1 MFNGIHHVAV
11 VVRSVEQALGFYRDI
26 LGLAVSTEATVADQ
40 GVRAA
45 LLPVGTDEIELLEP
59 TNPAGGVARFLE
71 KKGEGIHHLCVETSD
86 VASAL
91 ARAKTAGLPMIDQAP
106 RKGLAGTIGFLHPG
120 ACHGILVELAQPT
133 ESRHPHL
140 PSAGGIQVTAIDTF
154 YLGTRDLGATAA
166 AFAKNFD
173 ATPQGAT
180 TDSRLAASSVTIR
193 IGKSRV
199 TLLDSSDLA
208 ASPEVSRFLEGRTEG
223 LLGFCLAVGDF
234 AAAARHLAE
243 KGIPVA
249 VRGGADGAPFAR
261 IPSERTHGVG
271 IFFTEEH

>member
-11 VVRSVEQALGFYRDI
+11 VVRSVPQALGFYRDI
-26 LGLAVSTEATVADQ
+26 LGLAVSREATVADQ

-59 TNPAGGVARFLE
+59 TNSTGGVARFLE

-86 VASAL
+86 VAAAL
-91 ARAKTAGLPMIDQAP
+91 DRAKAAGLPMIDQTP
-106 RKGLAGTIGFLHPG
+106 RRGLAGTIGFLHPG
-120 ACHGILVELAQPT
+120 ACHGILVELAQPV

-140 PSAGGIQVTAIDTF
+140 PSSGGIHATAIDTF
-154 YLGTRDLGATAA
+154 YLGTRDVGTAAA

-173 ATPQGAT
+173 ATPQGTT
-180 TDSRLAASSVTIR
+180 TDSRLAASSVVVR
-193 IGKSRV
+193 IGTSRV
-199 TLLDSSDLA
+199 TFLDSSDLA
-208 ASPEVSRFLEGRTEG
+208 ASPEVSHFLEGRTEG

-234 AAAARHLAE
+234 AAAVRHLAE
-243 KGIPVA
+243 KGISVA
-249 VRGGADGAPFAR
+249 VRRAAEGAPFAR

-271 IFFTEEH
+271 VFLAAER